1 MNLSSLL
8 LLTTLLHVVI
18 SSSEYGVWPLV
29 TPLLNVSAPCLTASR
44 EYKATLETISPGDI
58 TGRLTPTQRDA
69 LRMLDSNG
77 PLPFSQEGMWQ
88 DSVPYDLCG
97 FLTSLL
103 PDVSPEVCRIV
114 PDNIRYVMI
123 PSGNAA
129 GPGLET
135 ECRKVPDTKYCHN
148 LFQIESQAGAASADQ
163 DKHHQQ
169 AGFNLN
175 PFTLQDSS
183 SFFDHLMRFPHDA
196 IKKSDILKNDSN
208 TANSPVLEMF
218 LDKNVHAKRMQSSME
233 RILAELDLSLSVDIP
248 KLPLGLYV
256 FFWWQTNLLNG
267 PGYPSG
273 GHQPPFPYRG
283 ACYPSACSNQ
293 DIRDNNAEF
302 AKQYF
307 QVETEKNGEKKHFL
321 IVHCSGS
328 SCICLH
334 RSPAV

>member
-1 MNLSSLL
+1 
-8 LLTTLLHVVI
+8 
-18 SSSEYGVWPLV
+18 
-29 TPLLNVSAPCLTASR
+29 
-44 EYKATLETISPGDI
+44 
-58 TGRLTPTQRDA
+58 
-69 LRMLDSNG
+69 MLDSNG

-97 FLTSLL
+97 FLTSLI
-103 PDVSPEVCRIV
+103 PDVSSDVCRIL

-148 LFQIESQAGAASADQ
+148 LFQIERKDEEAARADQ

-169 AGFNLN
+169 EGFNLN
-175 PFTLQDSS
+175 PFTVQDSS
-183 SFFDHLMRFPHDA
+183 SFFDHLMKYTPQQDA
-196 IKKSDILKNDSN
+196 IERNNFLRNDTI

-218 LDKNVHAKRMQSSME
+218 LDKNANAKRLQSSME
-233 RILAELDLSLSVDIP
+233 RILTELEIRVDIP

-256 FFWWQTNLLNG
+256 FFWWQTNALNG

-273 GHQPPFPYRG
+273 GHQPPFPYQG
-283 ACYPSACSNQ
+283 ACYPAACSNQ
-293 DIRDNNAEF
+293 DIKDNNVEF

-307 QVETEKNGEKKHFL
+307 QVYIESHRL
-321 IVHCSGS
+321 IWSITSIQCTIADEYPLIGLKLLS
-328 SCICLH
+328 SNLIGW
-334 RSPAV
+334 

>member
-1 MNLSSLL
+1 MMNLSRLL
-8 LLTTLLHVVI
+8 LFTLLHAVI
-18 SSSEYGVWPLV
+18 STSEYGLWPLV
-29 TPLLNVSAPCLTASR
+29 TPLLNVSAPCLTASL
-44 EYKATLETISPGDI
+44 EYKATLETISPGAI
-58 TGRLTPTQRDA
+58 TGGLTPTQRDA

-97 FLTSLL
+97 FLISLL
-103 PDVSPEVCRIV
+103 PDVSSEVCRIL

-148 LFQIESQAGAASADQ
+148 LFQMERQAASSDQ

-169 AGFNLN
+169 VGFNLN

-183 SFFDHLMRFPHDA
+183 SFFDHLMKYPHDA
-196 IKKSDILKNDSN
+196 VEKNDFLKNDSY

-233 RILAELDLSLSVDIP
+233 RILAELDLSVAIP

-283 ACYPSACSNQ
+283 ACYPAACSNQ

-307 QVETEKNGEKKHFL
+307 QVETEKYGEKKHL
-321 IVHCSGS
+321 
-328 SCICLH
+328 
-334 RSPAV
+334 